1 MTNYLTK
8 PRVILK
14 FLISVVFLHHFKNGY
29 FLIFFSIFKNILY
42 KIVKLTFK
50 FIMIS
55 SKNLKIIF
63 ILFISSIFLNSCGGK
78 LPGADARKYDPDPKK
93 RVKKNLEEGRG
104 FRLSETFGASKGGTF
119 EFASSNVLWRA
130 SLDTID
136 FMPLASVNYSGG
148 IIITDWYSTDQA
160 SNESIKIS
168 IRFLTNE
175 IRSDALD
182 IKVFNKK
189 CLSQLNCVTSEKS
202 GNLITELKEKILK
215 TAALYEVQKNTKN
228 SKEYK
233 GKQKY

>member
-1 MTNYLTK
+1 
-8 PRVILK
+8 
-14 FLISVVFLHHFKNGY
+14 
-29 FLIFFSIFKNILY
+29 
-42 KIVKLTFK
+42 
-50 FIMIS
+50 MIS

-63 ILFISSIFLNSCGGK
+63 ILLISSIFLNSCGGK

-93 RVKKNLEEGRG
+93 RVAKNLEEGRG
-104 FRLSETFGASKGGTF
+104 FRLSETFSGSKGGVF
-119 EFASSNVLWRA
+119 EFASSNELWRA

-136 FMPLASVNYSGG
+136 FMPLASVNYGGG
-148 IIITDWYSTDQA
+148 IIITDWYSTDQT

-189 CLSQLNCVTSEKS
+189 CLSQLNCVISEKS
-202 GNLITELKEKILK
+202 GNIITELREKILK
-215 TAALYEVQKNTKN
+215 TAALYEIQKNTKN
-228 SKEYK
+228 SKKYK